1 MVSQLDAAF
10 NYNDLHG
17 LNSVKRAARKDDP
30 EALKV
35 VAQQFESM
43 FISMVL
49 KSMRDATDVMASD
62 LLSSNETKFY
72 RDMHDQQLSLSLAES
87 GGYGLA
93 DVLYRQL
100 SAQLPQR
107 AQDFTDIDVNALD
120 QSHRPI
126 LPTMPESTES
136 GASSDLDIPPGIKAS
151 DTPKDDR
158 DDDLGSFDSPEDFI
172 ESLLPHAREAAEQL
186 GVEPRVL
193 VAQAALETGW
203 GRHMITTPA
212 GENSYNF
219 FGIKAN
225 HGWQGEVADTTTHEY
240 IEGRRLTVT
249 DRFRAYP
256 DPASAFQDYVDFL
269 NNNPRYRQALD
280 QAADPAAYTRGLQ
293 QAGYATDPNY
303 ADKILRIA
311 DSEVMRLAGRAASTD
326 SMA

>member
-17 LNSVKRAARKDDP
+17 LNSVKQAARKDDP

-35 VAQQFESM
+35 VAKQFESM

-49 KSMRDATDVMASD
+49 KSMREATDVMASD
-62 LLSSNETKFY
+62 MLSSNETKFY
-72 RDMHDQQLSLSLAES
+72 RDMHDQQLSLSMAES

-93 DVLYRQL
+93 DTLYQQL

-107 AQDFTDIDVNALD
+107 DRDFSNVDVKPLD
-120 QSHRPI
+120 ESQRPI
-126 LPTMPESTES
+126 LPASPVPEASEAKATESTIPDSFKAPDSQNAGEDDS
-136 GASSDLDIPPGIKAS
+136 GNFK
-151 DTPKDDR
+151 
-158 DDDLGSFDSPEDFI
+158 SPQDFI
-172 ESLLPHAREAAEQL
+172 ESLLPHAREAAQQL
-186 GVEPRVL
+186 GVAPRVL

-203 GRHMITTPA
+203 GRHMIQ
-212 GENSYNF
+212 GEEGQPSFNF

-225 HGWQGEVADTTTHEY
+225 HGWQGDVADTTTHEY
-240 IEGRRLTVT
+240 IEGRRLTIK

-269 NNNPRYRQALD
+269 KENPRYRDALD
-280 QAADPAAYTRGLQ
+280 QAADPAAYTQGLQ

-311 DSEVMRLAGRAASTD
+311 DSDLMQLASASSSTG
-326 SMA
+326 SVA